1 MGSCFSF
8 ASQPPATSTAKVVSI
23 NGTLRQYRVPVS
35 AAQVVEAEAASS
47 SSSSSSASTSF
58 FLCNSDFL
66 TYDDYIPTLD
76 SNAQLSAD
84 QLYFVLPKSKLQ
96 NRLTASDMAGLAV
109 KASLALQNASKRDG
123 RRKKARISPVF
134 LLSQSP
140 SESVA
145 RKNNDSGVIKT
156 NYVKTVRPQQQPPIG
171 YSRSR
176 SVRKLQKYAS
186 RRAKLAVRSFRLGL
200 TTIYEGTALV

>member
-1 MGSCFSF
+1 MGSCFTKSELIV
-8 ASQPPATSTAKVVSI
+8 AAPTAKVVSI
-23 NGTLRQYRVPVS
+23 NGTLRQYSVPVF
-35 AAQVVEAEAASS
+35 AYQVLEAEAASNS
-47 SSSSSSASTSF
+47 SSSGSTSF
-58 FLCNSDFL
+58 FLCNSDL
-66 TYDDYIPTLD
+66 LSYDDFIPPLD
-76 SNAQLSAD
+76 SDAQLSKD

-109 KASLALQNASKRDG
+109 KASLALQKASSKDG

-145 RKNNDSGVIKT
+145 RTGVTKT
-156 NYVKTVRPQQQPPIG
+156 NILGRTPPPLG

-200 TTIYEGTALV
+200 STIYEGTAVV

>member
-1 MGSCFSF
+1 MGSCFTKSELIV
-8 ASQPPATSTAKVVSI
+8 AAPTAKVVSI
-23 NGTLRQYRVPVS
+23 NGTLRQYSVPVF
-35 AAQVVEAEAASS
+35 AYQVLEAEAASNS
-47 SSSSSSASTSF
+47 SSSGSTSF
-58 FLCNSDFL
+58 FLCNSDL
-66 TYDDYIPTLD
+66 LSYDDFIPPLD
-76 SNAQLSAD
+76 SDAQLSKD

-109 KASLALQNASKRDG
+109 KASLALQNKDG

-145 RKNNDSGVIKT
+145 RTGVTKT
-156 NYVKTVRPQQQPPIG
+156 NILGRTPPPLG

-200 TTIYEGTALV
+200 STIYEGTAVV